1 MIDDPDLTE
10 IRQRPGYE
18 DAYVGSPL
26 VSVCV
31 YTYNR
36 ADLLCERALP
46 SVLRQTYENWEA
58 VVVGDGCTDDTAE
71 RIAALGDERIRFYNR
86 EQNGPYSTDRLE
98 RSLSA
103 GTFAANEAFARSR
116 GTWIAC
122 QNDDDDWSD
131 DHLAA
136 LLAEAQRT
144 HAELVYGRM
153 RVAIHGTGEESRF
166 GSWPPSVGNFAFQ
179 GAIYHGILREY
190 RVDIDAYKQ
199 GEPGDWNL
207 ARRMLEAGVRF
218 AFFPHDVGTYH
229 LADGHIHQAW
239 WSEHA
244 RHQKSGRPSEG

>member
-1 MIDDPDLTE
+1 MIHDPDLAT
-10 IRQRPGYE
+10 IRQQAGYE
-18 DAYVGSPL
+18 DAYEGSPL
-26 VSVCV
+26 LSVCI

-36 ADLLCERALP
+36 AALLCERALP

-58 VVVGDGCTDDTAE
+58 VIVGDGCTDDTAE

-86 EQNGPYSTDRLE
+86 EQNGPYSADPLE
-98 RSLSA
+98 RSLAA

-116 GTWIAC
+116 GRWIAC
-122 QNDDDDWSD
+122 QNDDDDWTD
-131 DHLAA
+131 DHLAV

-153 RVAIHGTGEESRF
+153 RVAIHGTGEESGF
-166 GSWPPSVGNFAFQ
+166 GSWPPSLGNFAFQ
-179 GAIYHGILREY
+179 GALHHGDLRGY
-190 RVDIDAYKQ
+190 RVDSDAYKR

-218 AFFPHDVGTYH
+218 AFLPRDVGTYH
-229 LADGHIHQAW
+229 LAEGHIHQAW

-244 RHQKSGRPSEG
+244 RHRNSGLRSEG